1 MTDDALRHLHR
12 LLVRALRERDPGA
25 VTKPFTVA
33 EIYQDLVPYRSY
45 RDVLGVD
52 MNGDYEHLLLRLLAG
67 EGDLVR
73 LQSKPALTQVQKE
86 LEASNP
92 NTGVYR
98 EYAAADVRLVEESLF
113 EDDEPVE
120 PAVPED
126 EAPPPDDEGDDTM
139 AAEDERAGDEPEAGS
154 GTAASGACA
163 WCGEDLPD
171 RPGLKFC
178 PFCGKDARV
187 VPCPSC
193 GETLEPEWRF
203 CIGCGAEVE
212 PG

>member
-73 LQSKPALTQVQKE
+73 LQSKPALTQVRKE
-86 LEASNP
+86 LDASNP

-98 EYAAADVRLVEESLF
+98 EYAAADVRLVEESLP
-113 EDDEPVE
+113 EDDGPVE
-120 PAVPED
+120 PAGPED
-126 EAPPPDDEGDDTM
+126 EAPPPDEGDDTM
-139 AAEDERAGDEPEAGS
+139 DAEDDRARDDGE
-154 GTAASGACA
+154 TAASGACA

-178 PFCGKDARV
+178 PFCGKDVRV
-187 VPCPSC
+187 APCPSC
-193 GETLEPEWRF
+193 GETLEPEWRY
-203 CIGCGAEVE
+203 CIACGEEVE
-212 PG
+212 TG